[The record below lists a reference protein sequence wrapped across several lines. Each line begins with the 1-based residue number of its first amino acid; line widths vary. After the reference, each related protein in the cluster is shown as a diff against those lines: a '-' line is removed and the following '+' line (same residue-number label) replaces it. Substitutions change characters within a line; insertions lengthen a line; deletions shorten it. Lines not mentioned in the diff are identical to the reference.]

1 MSEMI
6 INIEED
12 GTITVKTGDI
22 ADQHH
27 LSAEEFLEGVEELT
41 GHRRVTEK
49 REHPFWK
56 NRRVLKGGKI
66 VKARR

>member
-1 MSEMI
+1 MSEMLI
-6 INIEED
+6 DIEED
-12 GTITVKTGDI
+12 GTITIKTSDI

-27 LSAEEFLEGVEELT
+27 LSAEEFLEDVETLM

-56 NRRVLKGGKI
+56 NRQVRRGGKI
-66 VKARR
+66 VKVGR